1 VIGLYQ
7 LTPVADPAN
16 LSRARHFP
24 HPYGVMTDNKV
35 INCSALHVR
44 TETSAPA
51 PGGMPG
57 KEARWTIPVEG
68 MSCASCV
75 ARVEKALSLVE
86 GVSGAS
92 VNLAAKNAT
101 VMANPEKTRMASL
114 VDAIRDSGYEV
125 PVQRTEFP
133 VEGMTCASCVARV
146 GKALLSVPGVL
157 SASVNLATQTGTAEF
172 LPGVANMEG
181 LRAAVEGMG
190 YSVPMITDEED
201 PVARQERM
209 QREEER
215 SLLARLRVGFFLGV
229 PLFLLA
235 QWEMIAGPGG
245 FPLSPFSSALLQLF
259 LVTPIQFY
267 VGSRFYRGAWTT
279 AKHGTTDMN
288 TLVAL
293 GTTVA
298 YAYSVVATFFP
309 GLFAVE
315 GAAPHVYYDT
325 SAAIIVLVLLGRYFE
340 TRAKGKTSEAV
351 KKLLGLQPK
360 TARVIR
366 DGGEVDISLEE
377 VAAGDRVVVRP
388 GEKVPVDGTVEE
400 GESSVDESMMTGEPI
415 PKDKERGDAVT
426 GGTMNVNGRLVIHAT
441 HVGKDTALA
450 RIVRMVQEAQGS
462 KPPIGRL
469 ADVIASYFV
478 PSVMGVAAVTFA
490 VWWVFG
496 PQPRLTYAMLSAISV
511 LIIACPCAL
520 GLATPTSIMVGTG
533 KGAELGILIRS
544 GAALETA
551 HKVDTVILDKTG
563 TVTRGRP
570 EYTGIRVAPD
580 GPFRGEGGELEL
592 LRLAAIAE
600 TGSEHPLADAVVRGA
615 KGKGLFLS
623 PPEEFQSR
631 PGHGVRATVAGRVV
645 HVGSARWL
653 AEEGID
659 ASTLLSNAKEFSE
672 SGITVIFVGV
682 DGKGSGIVAVADEI
696 KEGAPEAIGVL
707 REMGLDVVMLTGDN
721 PKTAEAVA
729 ARAGI
734 KRVRAE
740 VLPDQKAQEVR
751 RIQSGGNIVAMVGD
765 GINDAP
771 ALAQADVGM
780 AIGTGTDVAIESGD
794 IVLMSGDLM
803 GVAAAIRLSRATLR
817 NIRQNLFWAFA
828 YNVVLIPVAAG
839 ILFPHFRVLL
849 SPVLAAAAMGLS
861 SVTVVS
867 NALRLRRFRP

>member
-426 GGTMNVNGRLVIHAT
+426 GGTMNVNGRLVLHAT

-496 PQPRLTYAMLSAISV
+496 PQPGRAGNGAQGRHGHSRQDGHRHPRTPRVYRNPGSPGRPLPGRGRRTG
-511 LIIACPCAL
+511 IASPCSHSRDRF
-520 GLATPTSIMVGTG
+520 GTPPGRCGGPWSKRERTLPIPTRRVPIPAGPRSPGNGCG
-533 KGAELGILIRS
+533 KGRARRQCKVACGGGDRRDDAPFQRKGILGVGDHR
-544 GAALETA
+544 
-551 HKVDTVILDKTG
+551 H
-563 TVTRGRP
+563 
-570 EYTGIRVAPD
+570 
-580 GPFRGEGGELEL
+580 FRGSG
-592 LRLAAIAE
+592 R
-600 TGSEHPLADAVVRGA
+600 
-615 KGKGLFLS
+615 KGLGD
-623 PPEEFQSR
+623 R
-631 PGHGVRATVAGRVV
+631 GGR
-645 HVGSARWL
+645 R
-653 AEEGID
+653 
-659 ASTLLSNAKEFSE
+659 
-672 SGITVIFVGV
+672 
-682 DGKGSGIVAVADEI
+682 
-696 KEGAPEAIGVL
+696 
-707 REMGLDVVMLTGDN
+707 R
-721 PKTAEAVA
+721 
-729 ARAGI
+729 
-734 KRVRAE
+734 
-740 VLPDQKAQEVR
+740 DQGR
-751 RIQSGGNIVAMVGD
+751 
-765 GINDAP
+765 
-771 ALAQADVGM
+771 
-780 AIGTGTDVAIESGD
+780 
-794 IVLMSGDLM
+794 
-803 GVAAAIRLSRATLR
+803 
-817 NIRQNLFWAFA
+817 
-828 YNVVLIPVAAG
+828 
-839 ILFPHFRVLL
+839 
-849 SPVLAAAAMGLS
+849 S
-861 SVTVVS
+861 S
-867 NALRLRRFRP
+867 

>member
-1 VIGLYQ
+1 MRTGDIGY
-7 LTPVADPAN
+7 
-16 LSRARHFP
+16 
-24 HPYGVMTDNKV
+24 PYRVMSENKV
-35 INCSALHVR
+35 INCAALHVPP
-44 TETSAPA
+44 ETSVRQPENA
-51 PGGMPG
+51 PG
-57 KEARWTIPVEG
+57 KEARWTFPVEG
-68 MSCASCV
+68 MTCASCV
-75 ARVEKALSLVE
+75 ARVEKSLSRVE
-86 GVSGAS
+86 GVSRAS
-92 VNLAAKNAT
+92 VNLATNTAT
-101 VMANPEKTRMASL
+101 VMADPEKTRMASL
-114 VDAIRDSGYEV
+114 VSTIRDSGYEV
-125 PVQRTEFP
+125 PVQREEFP

-157 SASVNLATQTGTAEF
+157 SASINLATQSGTVEF
-172 LPGVANMEG
+172 LPGVADMGALRVAIEG
-181 LRAAVEGMG
+181 VG
-190 YSVPMITDEED
+190 YSIPEIRPEED
-201 PVARQERM
+201 PVARQERR

-215 SLLARLRVGFFLGV
+215 SLLNRLRMGVLLGV

-235 QWEMIAGPGG
+235 QWEMVAGSVG
-245 FPLSPFSSALLQLF
+245 FPLSSFTGALVQLA

-267 VGSRFYRGAWTT
+267 VGSRFYRGAWAT

-309 GLFAVE
+309 GLFALE

-351 KKLLGLQPK
+351 KKLVGLQPK
-360 TARVIR
+360 AARVIR
-366 DGGEVDISLEE
+366 DGGEVDIPLEE
-377 VAAGDRVVVRP
+377 VAVADRVVVRP

-415 PKDKERGDAVT
+415 PKDKGRGDAVT
-426 GGTMNVNGRLVIHAT
+426 GGTMNVNGRLVLHAT

-490 VWWVFG
+490 AWWAFG

-570 EYTGIRVAPD
+570 VLSGVRTAAD
-580 GPFRGEGGELEL
+580 GPYQGAEGEREL
-592 LRLAAIAE
+592 LTLAASAE
-600 TGSEHPLADAVVRGA
+600 SGSEHPLADAVVRGA
-615 KGKGLFLS
+615 KGKGLSLS
-623 PPEEFQSR
+623 PPEEFHSR
-631 PGHGVRATVAGRVV
+631 PGHGVRATVAGHRV
-645 HVGSARWL
+645 HVGSVRWL
-653 AEEGID
+653 EEEGID
-659 ASTLLSNAKEFSE
+659 ASTLLSDAKEFSE

-682 DGKGSGIVAVADEI
+682 DGKGSGVVAVADEI

-707 REMGLDVVMLTGDN
+707 LGMGLDVVMLTGDN
-721 PKTAEAVA
+721 RKTAEAVA
-729 ARAGI
+729 AQAGI

-751 RIQSGGNIVAMVGD
+751 RIQSEGKIVAMVGD

-780 AIGTGTDVAIESGD
+780 AIGTGTDIAIESGD
-794 IVLMSGDLM
+794 IVLMSGDLK
-803 GVAAAIRLSRATLR
+803 GVAAAISLSRATLR

-839 ILFPHFRVLL
+839 VLFPHFRVLL
-849 SPVLAAAAMGLS
+849 SPILAAAAMGMS

-867 NALRLRRFRP
+867 NALRLRRFQP

>member
-1 VIGLYQ
+1 LIRAGDVGL
-7 LTPVADPAN
+7 
-16 LSRARHFP
+16 P
-24 HPYGVMTDNKV
+24 HAVMSENKV
-35 INCSALHVR
+35 INCAALDLTRKPSVR
-44 TETSAPA
+44 P
-51 PGGMPG
+51 PGDAPG
-57 KEARWTIPVEG
+57 KEARWAFPVEG
-68 MSCASCV
+68 MTCASCV
-75 ARVEKALSLVE
+75 ARVEKALSRVE
-86 GVSGAS
+86 GVSRAS
-92 VNLAAKNAT
+92 VNLAANTAT
-101 VMANPEKTRMASL
+101 VMADPEKTRMATL
-114 VDAIRDSGYEV
+114 VSAIRDTGYEV
-125 PVQRTEFP
+125 PVQKTEFP

-146 GKALLSVPGVL
+146 GKALLSVSGVL
-157 SASVNLATQTGTAEF
+157 SASVNLATRTGTVEF
-172 LPGVANMEG
+172 LPGVADMG
-181 LRAAVEGMG
+181 ALRVAIERVG
-190 YSVPMITDEED
+190 YTIPEIRPEED
-201 PVARQERM
+201 PVARQERR

-215 SLLARLRVGFFLGV
+215 ALLNRLRVGVLLGV

-235 QWEMIAGPGG
+235 QWEMAAGA
-245 FPLSPFSSALLQLF
+245 FVQLA

-351 KKLLGLQPK
+351 KKLVGLQPK
-360 TARVIR
+360 AARVIR
-366 DGGEVDISLEE
+366 DGGEVDIPLEE

-415 PKDKERGDAVT
+415 PKDKERGDVVT

-563 TVTRGRP
+563 TVTCGRP
-570 EYTGIRVAPD
+570 VLSGVRAAAD
-580 GPFRGEGGELEL
+580 GPYRGAEREREMLA
-592 LRLAAIAE
+592 LAASAE
-600 TGSEHPLADAVVRGA
+600 SGSEHPLADAVVRGA
-615 KGKGLFLS
+615 KEKGLPLAS
-623 PPEEFQSR
+623 PGEFHSR
-631 PGHGVRATVAGRVV
+631 PGHGVRAMVAGHRV
-645 HVGSARWL
+645 HVGSSRWL
-653 AEEGID
+653 EEEGID
-659 ASTLLSNAKEFSE
+659 VSPLLSDAKDFSE
-672 SGITVIFVGV
+672 SGVTVVFVGV
-682 DGKGSGIVAVADEI
+682 DGKGSGVVAIADEI
-696 KEGAPEAIGVL
+696 KEGAPEAISVL
-707 REMGLDVVMLTGDN
+707 RGMGLDVVMLTGDN

-729 ARAGI
+729 AQAGI
-734 KRVRAE
+734 EHVRAE

-780 AIGTGTDVAIESGD
+780 AIGTGTDIAIESGD
-794 IVLMSGDLM
+794 IVLMSGDLK
-803 GVAAAIRLSRATLR
+803 GVATAIALSRATLR

-839 ILFPHFRVLL
+839 VLFPHFRVLL
-849 SPVLAAAAMGLS
+849 SPILAAAAMGLS

-867 NALRLRRFRP
+867 NALRLRRFRPSQYGGGPDSR

>member
-1 VIGLYQ
+1 
-7 LTPVADPAN
+7 
-16 LSRARHFP
+16 
-24 HPYGVMTDNKV
+24 MTDNKV
-35 INCSALHVR
+35 INCSALHVPPG
-44 TETSAPA
+44 TSAPV
-51 PGGMPG
+51 PEEMPSKG
-57 KEARWTIPVEG
+57 ARWTFPVEG

-75 ARVEKALSLVE
+75 ARVEKALSRVE
-86 GVSGAS
+86 GVSDAS
-92 VNLAAKNAT
+92 VNLATNTAT
-101 VMANPEKTRMASL
+101 VTADPEKTRMASL
-114 VDAIRDSGYEV
+114 VSAIRDSGYEV
-125 PVQRTEFP
+125 PAQRTEFP

-157 SASVNLATQTGTAEF
+157 SASVNIATQSGTVEF
-172 LPGVANMEG
+172 LPGVVDMEG
-181 LRAAVEGMG
+181 LRAAVEGVG
-190 YSVPMITDEED
+190 YSVPEIMGEED

-209 QREEER
+209 QRDEER

-235 QWEMIAGPGG
+235 QWKMVAGPDG

-267 VGSRFYRGAWTT
+267 AGSRFYRGAWAT
-279 AKHGTTDMN
+279 AKHGSTDMN

-298 YAYSVVATFFP
+298 YAYSVIATFFP
-309 GLFAVE
+309 GLFAVP
-315 GAAPHVYYDT
+315 GAAPHVYYET

-340 TRAKGKTSEAV
+340 TRAKGKTSDAV
-351 KKLLGLQPK
+351 KKLIGLQPK

-366 DGGEVDISLEE
+366 DGSEVDISLEE
-377 VAAGDRVVVRP
+377 VMSGERVVVRP
-388 GEKVPVDGTVEE
+388 GEKIPVDGIVEE
-400 GESSVDESMMTGEPI
+400 GASSVDESMMTGEPV
-415 PKDKERGDAVT
+415 PKDKRAGDAVT
-426 GGTMNVNGRLVIHAT
+426 GGTMNVDGRLVVNAT
-441 HVGKDTALA
+441 RVGKDTALS

-469 ADVIASYFV
+469 ADVIASWFV
-478 PSVMGVAAVTFA
+478 PAVMGVALLTFA
-490 VWWVFG
+490 IWLAFG
-496 PQPRLTYAMLSAISV
+496 PSPRLTYAMLSSISV

-551 HKVDTVILDKTG
+551 HKVDTVVLDKTG
-563 TVTRGRP
+563 TVTRGHP

-580 GPFRGEGGELEL
+580 GPFGEEEGEQEL
-592 LRLAAIAE
+592 LRLAASAE

-615 KGKGLFLS
+615 KKQGLS
-623 PPEEFQSR
+623 PASPEEFLSR
-631 PGHGVRATVAGRVV
+631 PGHGVRATVAGSVV

-653 AEEGID
+653 KEEGID
-659 ASTLLSNAKEFSE
+659 AEPLLPAARDFAE
-672 SGITVIFVGV
+672 SGATVVFVAV
-682 DGKGSGIVAVADEI
+682 DGKAAGVVALADAL

-721 PKTAEAVA
+721 PKTANAVA
-729 ARAGI
+729 AQAGI
-734 KRVRAE
+734 ERVFAE
-740 VLPDQKAQEVR
+740 VLPDQKSQEVR
-751 RIQSGGNIVAMVGD
+751 RIQTDGRVVAMVGD

-794 IVLMSGDLM
+794 IVLMAGDLM

-839 ILFPHFRVLL
+839 VLFPHFRVLL

>member
-1 VIGLYQ
+1 M
-7 LTPVADPAN
+7 
-16 LSRARHFP
+16 
-24 HPYGVMTDNKV
+24 VMGEDKV
-35 INCSALHVR
+35 INCAALDLSRKPSVR
-44 TETSAPA
+44 PPEDS
-51 PGGMPG
+51 PG
-57 KEARWTIPVEG
+57 KEARWTFPVEG
-68 MSCASCV
+68 MTCASCV
-75 ARVEKALSLVE
+75 ARVEKALSRVE
-86 GVSGAS
+86 GVARAS
-92 VNLAAKNAT
+92 VNLAANAAT
-101 VMANPEKTRMASL
+101 VAADPEKTRMASL
-114 VDAIRDSGYEV
+114 VSAIRDTGYEV
-125 PVQRTEFP
+125 PVQKTEFP

-146 GKALLSVPGVL
+146 GKALLSVSGVL
-157 SASVNLATQTGTAEF
+157 SASVNLATQTGTVEF
-172 LPGVANMEG
+172 LPGVAD
-181 LRAAVEGMG
+181 MG
-190 YSVPMITDEED
+190 AFRVAIERVGYTIPEILPEED
-201 PVARQERM
+201 PVARQERR

-215 SLLARLRVGFFLGV
+215 ALLNRLRVGVLLGV

-235 QWEMIAGPGG
+235 QWEMAAGA
-245 FPLSPFSSALLQLF
+245 FLQLA

-351 KKLLGLQPK
+351 KKLIGLQPK
-360 TARVIR
+360 AARVIR
-366 DGGEVDISLEE
+366 DGGEVDIPLEE
-377 VAAGDRVVVRP
+377 VAMGDRVVVRP

-415 PKDKERGDAVT
+415 PRDKERGDTVT

-490 VWWVFG
+490 AWWVFG

-570 EYTGIRVAPD
+570 VLSGVRTAAS
-580 GPFRGEGGELEL
+580 GPYRGAEGEREMLA
-592 LRLAAIAE
+592 LAASAE
-600 TGSEHPLADAVVRGA
+600 SGSEHPLADAVVRGA
-615 KGKGLFLS
+615 KGKGLSLF
-623 PPEEFQSR
+623 PPGEFHSR
-631 PGHGVRATVAGRVV
+631 PGHGVRATVAGHRV
-645 HVGSARWL
+645 HVGSLRWL
-653 AEEGID
+653 EEEGID
-659 ASTLLSNAKEFSE
+659 ASTLLSDAKELSE
-672 SGITVIFVGV
+672 SGVTVVFVGV
-682 DGKGSGIVAVADEI
+682 DGKGSGVLEVADEI
-696 KEGAPEAIGVL
+696 KEGAHEAIGVL

-729 ARAGI
+729 AQAGI
-734 KRVRAE
+734 KHVRAE

-794 IVLMSGDLM
+794 IVLMSGDLK
-803 GVAAAIRLSRATLR
+803 GVATAIALSRATLR

-839 ILFPHFRVLL
+839 VLFPHFRVLL
-849 SPVLAAAAMGLS
+849 SPILAAAAMGLS

>member
-1 VIGLYQ
+1 M
-7 LTPVADPAN
+7 
-16 LSRARHFP
+16 SE
-24 HPYGVMTDNKV
+24 NKV
-35 INCSALHVR
+35 INCAALDLTRKPSVR
-44 TETSAPA
+44 P
-51 PGGMPG
+51 PGDAPG
-57 KEARWTIPVEG
+57 KEARWAFPVEG
-68 MSCASCV
+68 MTCASCV
-75 ARVEKALSLVE
+75 ARVEKALSRVE
-86 GVSGAS
+86 GVSRAS
-92 VNLAAKNAT
+92 VNLAANTAT
-101 VMANPEKTRMASL
+101 VMADPEKTRMATL
-114 VDAIRDSGYEV
+114 VSAIRDTGYEV
-125 PVQRTEFP
+125 PVQKTEFP

-146 GKALLSVPGVL
+146 GKALLSVSGVL
-157 SASVNLATQTGTAEF
+157 SASVNLATRTGTVEF
-172 LPGVANMEG
+172 LPGVADMG
-181 LRAAVEGMG
+181 ALRVAIERVG
-190 YSVPMITDEED
+190 YTIPEIRPEED
-201 PVARQERM
+201 PIARQERR

-215 SLLARLRVGFFLGV
+215 ALLNRLRVGVLLGV

-235 QWEMIAGPGG
+235 QWEMAAGA
-245 FPLSPFSSALLQLF
+245 FVQLA

-351 KKLLGLQPK
+351 KKLVGLQPK
-360 TARVIR
+360 AARVIR
-366 DGGEVDISLEE
+366 DGGEVDIPLEE

-415 PKDKERGDAVT
+415 PKDKERGDVVT

-563 TVTRGRP
+563 TVTCGRP
-570 EYTGIRVAPD
+570 VLSGVRAAAD
-580 GPFRGEGGELEL
+580 GPYRGAEREREMLA
-592 LRLAAIAE
+592 LAASAE
-600 TGSEHPLADAVVRGA
+600 SGSEHPLADAVVRGA
-615 KGKGLFLS
+615 KEKGLPLAS
-623 PPEEFQSR
+623 PGEFHSR
-631 PGHGVRATVAGRVV
+631 PGHGVRAMVAGHRV
-645 HVGSARWL
+645 HVGSSRWL
-653 AEEGID
+653 EEEGID
-659 ASTLLSNAKEFSE
+659 VSPLLSDAKDFSE
-672 SGITVIFVGV
+672 SGVTVVFVGV
-682 DGKGSGIVAVADEI
+682 DGKGSGVVAIADEI
-696 KEGAPEAIGVL
+696 KEGAPEAISVL
-707 REMGLDVVMLTGDN
+707 RGMGLDVVMLTGDN

-729 ARAGI
+729 AQAGI
-734 KRVRAE
+734 EHVRAE

-780 AIGTGTDVAIESGD
+780 AIGTGTDIAIESGD
-794 IVLMSGDLM
+794 IVLMSGDLK
-803 GVAAAIRLSRATLR
+803 GVATAIALSRATLR

-839 ILFPHFRVLL
+839 VLFPHFRVLL
-849 SPVLAAAAMGLS
+849 SPILAAAAMGLS

-867 NALRLRRFRP
+867 NALRLRRFRPSQYGGGPDSR

>member
-1 VIGLYQ
+1 M
-7 LTPVADPAN
+7 DE
-16 LSRARHFP
+16 
-24 HPYGVMTDNKV
+24 NKV
-35 INCSALHVR
+35 INCAALDLSRKPTVGPP
-44 TETSAPA
+44 ED
-51 PGGMPG
+51 GPG
-57 KEARWTIPVEG
+57 KEARWTFPVEG
-68 MSCASCV
+68 MTCASCV
-75 ARVEKALSLVE
+75 ARVEKALSRVE
-86 GVSGAS
+86 GVSRAS
-92 VNLAAKNAT
+92 VNLAANTAT
-101 VMANPEKTRMASL
+101 VTADPEKTRMASL
-114 VDAIRDSGYEV
+114 VSTIRDTGYEV
-125 PVQRTEFP
+125 PVQKTEFP

-157 SASVNLATQTGTAEF
+157 SASVNLATQTGTVEF
-172 LPGVANMEG
+172 LPGVADMGAFRVAIE
-181 LRAAVEGMG
+181 RVG
-190 YSVPMITDEED
+190 YSIPEISPEED
-201 PVARQERM
+201 PVARQERR

-215 SLLARLRVGFFLGV
+215 ALLTRLRVGVLLGV

-235 QWEMIAGPGG
+235 QWEMAAG
-245 FPLSPFSSALLQLF
+245 AIIQLA

-298 YAYSVVATFFP
+298 YAYSIVATFFP

-351 KKLLGLQPK
+351 KKLVGLQPK

-366 DGGEVDISLEE
+366 DGGEVDIPLEE
-377 VAAGDRVVVRP
+377 VAAGDRIVVRP

-426 GGTMNVNGRLVIHAT
+426 GGTMNINGRLVIHAT

-490 VWWVFG
+490 AWWVFG

-551 HKVDTVILDKTG
+551 HKVDTVVLDKTG
-563 TVTRGRP
+563 TITRGRP
-570 EYTGIRVAPD
+570 VLSGVRTAAG
-580 GPFRGEGGELEL
+580 GPYRGPEGEREMLA
-592 LRLAAIAE
+592 LAASAE
-600 TGSEHPLADAVVRGA
+600 SGSEHPLADAVVRGA
-615 KGKGLFLS
+615 KGKGLPLS
-623 PPEEFQSR
+623 SPGEFHSR
-631 PGHGVRATVAGRVV
+631 PGHGVRATVAGHRV
-645 HVGSARWL
+645 HVGSLRWL
-653 AEEGID
+653 EEEGID
-659 ASTLLSNAKEFSE
+659 ASMLLPDANEFSE
-672 SGITVIFVGV
+672 SGTTVIFVGV
-682 DGKGSGIVAVADEI
+682 DGTGSGVLAVADEI
-696 KEGAPEAIGVL
+696 KKGASEAVGVL
-707 REMGLDVVMLTGDN
+707 RGMGLDVVMLTGDN

-729 ARAGI
+729 AQAGI
-734 KRVRAE
+734 NRVRAE

-780 AIGTGTDVAIESGD
+780 AIGTGTDIAIESGD
-794 IVLMSGDLM
+794 IVLMSGDLK
-803 GVAAAIRLSRATLR
+803 GVATAIALSRATLR

-839 ILFPHFRVLL
+839 VLFPHFRVLL
-849 SPVLAAAAMGLS
+849 SPILAAAAMGMS